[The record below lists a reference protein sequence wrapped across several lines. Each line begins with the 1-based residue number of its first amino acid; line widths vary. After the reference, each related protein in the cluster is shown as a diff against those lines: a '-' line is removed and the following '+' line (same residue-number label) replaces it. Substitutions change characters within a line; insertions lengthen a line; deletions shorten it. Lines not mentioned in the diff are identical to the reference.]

1 MFKNKDKTIQCDI
14 SDDNLIYHYR
24 QMTREQR
31 DTIDKQDKIIKRK
44 NHALRNIL
52 ELTEANR
59 YGNGEVIFGKINE
72 LAKTAIQN

>member
-1 MFKNKDKTIQCDI
+1 MFENKNKIIQCDI
-14 SDDNLIYHYR
+14 SDDNLIYYYR
-24 QMTREQR
+24 QTTREQR
-31 DTIDKQDKIIKRK
+31 DTIDSQDKIIKRK
-44 NHALRNIL
+44 GDILRNIL

>member
-1 MFKNKDKTIQCDI
+1 MFKNKDKAIQCDI

-31 DTIDKQDKIIKRK
+31 DTIDKQGKIIKRK
-44 NHALRNIL
+44 DYALRNIL

-59 YGNGEVIFGKINE
+59 YGNGEIIFSKINE
-72 LAKTAIQN
+72 LAKTAIQD

>member
-1 MFKNKDKTIQCDI
+1 MFENKNKIIQCDI
-14 SDDNLIYHYR
+14 SDDNLIYYYR
-24 QMTREQR
+24 QTTREQR
-31 DTIDKQDKIIKRK
+31 DTIDSQDKIIKRK
-44 NHALRNIL
+44 DDILRNIL